1 LKVLDCDAIGWTKID
16 PVRVELDD
24 LSALKHEPIS
34 HGGKNFAADSG
45 NAFRGLEVGEMAERE
60 CQIAA
65 QAVDQN
71 LEGALKSGE
80 SAAFERVGCQFGAF
94 LCVETI
100 GAQIGDHAWHAVECQ
115 DCRGIQAGNVAMPYV
130 LDHASDEKLTAG
142 RLAVL
147 HAVFYALHHLVFAW
161 RIPLEVGHDSARS
174 GRDRRQFRGSGVSR
188 QVVASA
194 NCRRPLCRY

>member
-1 LKVLDCDAIGWTKID
+1 MRVSSLEEYSSRTGQPNRRERWLGRESTLKVLDCDAIGWTKID

-24 LSALKHEPIS
+24 LSALKHEPVS

-80 SAAFERVGCQFGAF
+80 SAAFERVGCQFGGA
-94 LCVETI
+94 LCAETV
-100 GAQIGDHAWHAVECQ
+100 GA
-115 DCRGIQAGNVAMPYV
+115 
-130 LDHASDEKLTAG
+130 
-142 RLAVL
+142 
-147 HAVFYALHHLVFAW
+147 
-161 RIPLEVGHDSARS
+161 
-174 GRDRRQFRGSGVSR
+174 
-188 QVVASA
+188 
-194 NCRRPLCRY
+194 